1 MVGDTESDISFEVCE
16 LELFHNIVRKL
27 VTRERKSI
35 KKLQKIEKKL
45 LE

>member
-1 MVGDTESDISFEVCE
+1 MVGDTESDISFEVSE